1 MCIVIAKEEPMR
13 TDDHRRA
20 VGGALLLSTGP
31 LAVLGAM
38 TEQALVGWLAALV
51 TAVAGGGIMISL
63 IQKR

>member
-1 MCIVIAKEEPMR
+1 MR

-38 TEQALVGWLAALV
+38 TGQALVGWLAALV